1 MGYLMFGEA
10 TLSQITLNMP
20 KDLFFSKVAQWT
32 TVRAPTSMNS
42 LLGSSFQFFNIKLF
56 SFFLIFFFLKKKKL
70 DQSQA
75 ATTRGARATVMN
87 FRREGFIPEN
97 FRREGFMGLN
107 YFFIF
112 FFLIFV

>member
-56 SFFLIFFFLKKKKL
+56 SFFLIFFFFLKKK
-70 DQSQA
+70 
-75 ATTRGARATVMN
+75 TRPIAGRHDTWGP
-87 FRREGFIPEN
+87 RYSDE
-97 FRREGFMGLN
+97 L
-107 YFFIF
+107 
-112 FFLIFV
+112 